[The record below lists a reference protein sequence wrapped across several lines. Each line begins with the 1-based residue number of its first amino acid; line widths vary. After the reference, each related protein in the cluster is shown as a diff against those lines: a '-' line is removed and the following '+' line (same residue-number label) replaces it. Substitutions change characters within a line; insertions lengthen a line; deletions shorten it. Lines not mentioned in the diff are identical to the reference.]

1 MRAAL
6 TLLMLLLAAPAAADP
21 PPWRQAI
28 TEPDRRRLSLLW
40 KAWVQAKAQV
50 TETGRAA
57 EWTALG
63 DLADPA
69 AYAEGGPPAPGNYR
83 CRTVKL
89 GSRNPGMPVW
99 AMSATTPCRFEMA
112 GDDLRFVAPLG
123 AQRTAGRLYDDGD
136 RMVYLGAV
144 SLGSESGLFAYA
156 RDAER
161 DQVGVLR
168 RIGAKCWRLELPWPK
183 WESTLDVI
191 EITSP

>member
-1 MRAAL
+1 MRAAVA
-6 TLLMLLLAAPAAADP
+6 LLLLLPAAPALADP
-21 PPWRQAI
+21 PSWRQAI
-28 TEPDRRRLSLLW
+28 TEPDRKRLSLLW
-40 KAWVQAKAQV
+40 KAWSEAKTQV
-50 TETGRAA
+50 AAARRTA
-57 EWTALG
+57 EWAALG

-69 AYAEGGPPAPGNYR
+69 AHAEGGPPVPGNYR

-99 AMSATTPCRFEMA
+99 VMSATTPCRFEIA
-112 GDDLRFVAPLG
+112 GDELRFVAPLG

-161 DQVGVLR
+161 DQVGVLH
-168 RIGAKCWRLELPWPK
+168 RIGPKRWRLELPYPK